1 MAISLHILKTGRK
14 IQNFTKGQVFHF
26 LLAGILLIRKLQ
38 KENILI
44 IINSKKKKKQSGN
57 PF

>member
-14 IQNFTKGQVFHF
+14 IQNFTKGHVFHF

-44 IINSKKKKKQSGN
+44 IINSKKKKQSSN

>member
-1 MAISLHILKTGRK
+1 MAISLHILKPGRK

-44 IINSKKKKKQSGN
+44 IINSKKKKQSSN